1 MEILL
6 FSSTFVKKKK
16 NKPPK
21 GFAPSVIEKIGYK
34 HLSLDFYEVKWS
46 QLVYNLKFNY

>member
-6 FSSTFVKKKK
+6 FSSTFVKKN

-21 GFAPSVIEKIGYK
+21 GFASSMIEKIGYK
-34 HLSLDFYEVKWS
+34 HLSLDFDEVKWS